1 MSGSTLGR
9 VPGRTDDLETVSLN
23 PSHWRTGRRF
33 LVVEGVIVGAFG
45 GIGLAWAMATAGTK
59 PSAGVALL
67 GLNISALQA
76 VTLLGFGVLA
86 VIAGVWRRAGVIFTG
101 LAAVTWLV
109 FIIVCTVAAAHH
121 APGAMGFDLR
131 DSLIY
136 AALSA
141 YNFGLFMWLS
151 ADALEGSAW
160 VRRPHRDHRDATLA
174 RRPH

>member
-9 VPGRTDDLETVSLN
+9 VPGRTDDLERASGN
-23 PSHWRTGRRF
+23 SSRWRTGRRL
-33 LVVEGVIVGAFG
+33 LVAEGVIVGAFG
-45 GIGLAWAMATAGTK
+45 GIGLAWAMANAGTT

-86 VIAGVWRRAGVIFTG
+86 VIASVWRRTGVIFTG

-109 FIIVCTVAAAHH
+109 FMILCTVAAAHR

-136 AALSA
+136 AALAA
-141 YNFGLFMWLS
+141 YNLGLFMWLS
-151 ADALEGSAW
+151 ADALEGPAW
-160 VRRPHRDHRDATLA
+160 MRRPHRDDRAATLA
-174 RRPH
+174 RRLH